1 MHSVTYCC
9 PLLRHLVDKNLKG
22 KHVNSMAF
30 GDPHLIS
37 MQSIQ
42 YDREPVQN
50 YMVRLL
56 EEYSALDSILL
67 PYNTG

>member
-1 MHSVTYCC
+1 M
-9 PLLRHLVDKNLKG
+9 VDENLKG
-22 KHVNSMAF
+22 KHGNSVAF

-42 YDREPVQN
+42 YEKDVVRN

-56 EEYSALDSILL
+56 EEFSDRDSILL

>member
-1 MHSVTYCC
+1 MV
-9 PLLRHLVDKNLKG
+9 
-22 KHVNSMAF
+22 F

-42 YDREPVQN
+42 YDKEAMQN
-50 YMVRLL
+50 YMVHLL
-56 EEYSALDSILL
+56 EEYSARDSILL

>member
-1 MHSVTYCC
+1 M
-9 PLLRHLVDKNLKG
+9 VDQNLKG
-22 KHVNSMAF
+22 KHANSVAF

-42 YDREPVQN
+42 YEKDVVRN

-56 EEYSALDSILL
+56 EEFSDRDSILL

>member
-1 MHSVTYCC
+1 M
-9 PLLRHLVDKNLKG
+9 VDQNLKG
-22 KHVNSMAF
+22 KHDNSVAF

-42 YDREPVQN
+42 YEKDVMRN
-50 YMVRLL
+50 YMLHLL
-56 EEYSALDSILL
+56 EEFSDQDSILL

>member
-1 MHSVTYCC
+1 M
-9 PLLRHLVDKNLKG
+9 VDKNLKG
-22 KHVNSMAF
+22 KHVNFVAF

-42 YDREPVQN
+42 YDKEAVRN
-50 YMVRLL
+50 YMLHLL
-56 EEYSALDSILL
+56 EEYSARDSILL